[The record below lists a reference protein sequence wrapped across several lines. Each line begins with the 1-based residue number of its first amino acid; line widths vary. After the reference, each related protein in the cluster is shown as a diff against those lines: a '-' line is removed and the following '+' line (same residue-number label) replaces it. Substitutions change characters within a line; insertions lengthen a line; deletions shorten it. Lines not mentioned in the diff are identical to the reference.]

1 MYVPLVFHPI
11 LTDKLGR
18 DAFKLFR
25 QIVFRRRAKP
35 LSEGLG
41 HRRTAAGL
49 AFLSGEM
56 PFAAD
61 GNIPEGITAQTHLT
75 LERIAATLA
84 TEGLSLADVVSVN
97 VFLTHKE
104 DFAAFN
110 AAYASHFS
118 DPLPVRATVCTE
130 LVAPARIEIA
140 VVAALRG

>member
-1 MYVPLVFHPI
+1 MSTMPTLPFSKI
-11 LTDKLGR
+11 
-18 DAFKLFR
+18 
-25 QIVFRRRAKP
+25 
-35 LSEGLG
+35 
-41 HRRTAAGL
+41 RTAAGL

-61 GNIPEGITAQTHLT
+61 GSIPEGITAQTHLT

-110 AAYASHFS
+110 TAYASHFA